1 MRCICRGRARPAR
14 ACKADGLSWEGCGP
28 HMCGP
33 YCAVKCRGGGV
44 PGAPPGSNSIIKGGT
59 HSWTSVFSATSS
71 RLPARK
77 TSPGRQKVCISHNH
91 PCQNSLWNW
100 KRSSEIS
107 YDLEETT
114 GDIYIGGSVSESGLA
129 AATELR
135 NKYSGIRFHFYSGDA
150 IDVSERLDPEV
161 CFLPLEP
168 KLPTQLALVWKKHA
182 VFSNAAKVFYKLF
195 L

>member
-1 MRCICRGRARPAR
+1 MMKRGLLWRFVNYVIFWQLPEKR
-14 ACKADGLSWEGCGP
+14 
-28 HMCGP
+28 
-33 YCAVKCRGGGV
+33 
-44 PGAPPGSNSIIKGGT
+44 I
-59 HSWTSVFSATSS
+59 
-71 RLPARK
+71 LPA
-77 TSPGRQKVCISHNH
+77 RQKVCISHNH

-114 GDIYIGGSVSESGLA
+114 GDIYIGGSVSESVLA